1 MKGSGVGTFT
11 GGEGISTFRIFIG
24 ATLTGAVAEVMCFGK
39 NTKDNLSINVP
50 GLFPI
55 TFVGNCIFATQPLF
69 QCEDDGSE
77 ESPLVTEMDMSED
90 L

>member
-1 MKGSGVGTFT
+1 MPGL
-11 GGEGISTFRIFIG
+11 GISQFRLFIG
-24 ATLTGAVAEVMCFGK
+24 ATLTGAIAEVMCFGS
-39 NTKDNLSINVP
+39 NSYTNSAINYP
-50 GLFPI
+50 GAFP
-55 TFVGNCIFATQPLF
+55 VSYYGNCIFATQPLF